1 MLRVFSF
8 LFFSPFFQ
16 KRTIDDKIVCPLKWK
31 KKETKKSASS
41 LVFIRSFVEIHGNE
55 HQELT
60 REASSGLRKL
70 PAAATRHVSS
80 K

>member
-8 LFFSPFFQ
+8 LFFSPFF
-16 KRTIDDKIVCPLKWK
+16 DKIVSSKVE
-31 KKETKKSASS
+31 KKETKKSASSSS